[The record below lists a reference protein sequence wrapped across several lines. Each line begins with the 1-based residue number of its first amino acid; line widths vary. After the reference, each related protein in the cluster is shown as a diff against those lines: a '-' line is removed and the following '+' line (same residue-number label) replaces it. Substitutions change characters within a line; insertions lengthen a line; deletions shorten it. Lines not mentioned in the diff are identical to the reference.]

1 MNKDN
6 DYSKGPQTQTML
18 LTEVQ
23 NTVTNISQELKSEM
37 GRIGKLPV
45 ESLSVQERAAM
56 LVGANQVLRHL
67 EDHANRILNPP
78 PGEKDF
84 YDIPLMK
91 LNQGITANQ
100 IRGIRRFISNLG
112 NRFESTPAPLN
123 TTSD

>member
-1 MNKDN
+1 MNSDN
-6 DYSKGPQTQTML
+6 DCNRDHRTQTAL
-18 LTEVQ
+18 LTEVRS
-23 NTVTNISQELKSEM
+23 TMTRISQELKSEM
-37 GRIGKLPV
+37 DRIGKLPV
-45 ESLSVQERAAM
+45 EALSVQERAAM

-67 EDHANRILNPP
+67 EDHAKRVLNPP
-78 PGEKDF
+78 PNEIDF

-112 NRFESTPAPLN
+112 NRFESTPSPIN

>member
-1 MNKDN
+1 MNSDN
-6 DYSKGPQTQTML
+6 DYSKGPRTQMML
-18 LTEVQ
+18 LTEIQ
-23 NTVTNISQELKSEM
+23 STMANISQELKSEM
-37 GRIGKLPV
+37 SRIGKLPV
-45 ESLSVQERAAM
+45 EALSIKERAAM

-67 EDHANRILNPP
+67 EDHAKRVLNPP

-100 IRGIRRFISNLG
+100 IRGIRSFISKLG
-112 NRFESTPAPLN
+112 NRFESAPAPLN